1 LNGRVRSKF
10 HAVVRDAN
18 GAACLFQT
26 AIAGIKGRLL
36 AAKGFPLNAP
46 VPLPPSPAAG
56 PVRIYVG
63 TDRSQEIA
71 LRVLGASIRRR
82 TRLAVEVNSL
92 AGLDLPEP
100 PDPAHRARTGFSF
113 ARFAIPE
120 LAGRAGRA
128 IYLDADMLVLQDIA
142 ELWNLPL
149 GGAKVAC
156 QEELPDRIARAAP
169 VAGARRR
176 KQCSVMLLDC
186 ARLDWDAANIIAGLG
201 AAYTYDALLGDLC
214 ILADD
219 EISHG
224 VPTRWNSLEFADAS
238 TCLIHYTD
246 MMKQPWVHA
255 ANPNGWLWTRELR
268 DLVRDGDIAMEFVQE
283 EVLAGYLRPSIV
295 RELDLALDGPLTAQ
309 VLAQHLAL
317 DRKAGFT
324 AHAALAGPGH
334 PGLRGRLGRALKRM
348 LSPS

>member
-1 LNGRVRSKF
+1 M
-10 HAVVRDAN
+10 
-18 GAACLFQT
+18 
-26 AIAGIKGRLL
+26 
-36 AAKGFPLNAP
+36 NAP
-46 VPLPPSPAAG
+46 VPLPSSLAAG
-56 PVRIYVG
+56 PVRIFVG

-71 LRVLGASIRRR
+71 FRVLGASIRRR
-82 TRLAVEVNSL
+82 TRLPVEVNSL

-100 PDPAHRARTGFSF
+100 ADPANRARTGFSF

-120 LAGRAGRA
+120 LAGRTGRA

-149 GGAKVAC
+149 GGAKLAC
-156 QEELPDRIARAAP
+156 QEELPDRIARAAA

-186 ARLDWDAANIIAGLG
+186 ARLDWKAADIIAGLG
-201 AAYTYDALLGDLC
+201 ASYTYDALLGDLC

-224 VPTRWNSLEFADAS
+224 VPTRWNSLEYADVS

-246 MMKQPWVHA
+246 MMTQPWVHA

-268 DLVRDGDIAMEFVQE
+268 DLLATGDIAMAFVE
-283 EVLAGYLRPSIV
+283 GEILAGYLRPSIV
-295 RELDLALDGPLTAQ
+295 RDLE
-309 VLAQHLAL
+309 LAL
-317 DRKAGFT
+317 DRPLDAQVMARHLDMDRRAGFR
-324 AHAALAGPGH
+324 AHAALKGPGNA
-334 PGLRGRLGRALKRM
+334 GLGQRLGRAMKR
-348 LSPS
+348 LLGAS

>member
-1 LNGRVRSKF
+1 M
-10 HAVVRDAN
+10 
-18 GAACLFQT
+18 
-26 AIAGIKGRLL
+26 
-36 AAKGFPLNAP
+36 NAP
-46 VPLPPSPAAG
+46 VPLPSSPAAG

-63 TDRSQEIA
+63 TDRSQELA
-71 LRVLGASIRRR
+71 FKVLGASIRRR
-82 TRLAVEVNSL
+82 TRLTVEVNSL

-100 PDPAHRARTGFSF
+100 ADPAHRARTGFSF

-120 LAGRAGRA
+120 LAGHAGRA
-128 IYLDADMLVLQDIA
+128 LYLDADMLVLQDIA

-156 QEELPDRIARAAP
+156 QEELPDRIARAAG

-186 ARLDWDAANIIAGLG
+186 ARLDWKAADIIAGLG
-201 AAYTYDALLGDLC
+201 ASYTYDALLGDLC
-214 ILADD
+214 ILADN

-246 MMKQPWVHA
+246 MMRQPWVHA

-268 DLVRDGDIAMEFVQE
+268 DLLATGEIAMAFVEGEIQE
-283 EVLAGYLRPSIV
+283 GYLRPSIL
-295 RELDLALDGPLTAQ
+295 RELDLALDGPLPAAAM
-309 VLAQHLAL
+309 AQHLDL
-317 DRKAGFT
+317 DRRAGFR
-324 AHAALAGPGH
+324 AHAGLAGPGN
-334 PGLRGRLGRALKRM
+334 PGLRGRFGRALKRL